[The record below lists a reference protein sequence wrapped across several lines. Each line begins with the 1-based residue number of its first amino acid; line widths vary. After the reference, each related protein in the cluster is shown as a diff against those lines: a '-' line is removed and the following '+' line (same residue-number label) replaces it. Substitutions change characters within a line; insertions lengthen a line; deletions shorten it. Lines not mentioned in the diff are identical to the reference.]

1 MCTPRLDIFA
11 LALKQFFG
19 NGNLRYWFTVKI
31 SVQNERQRDKAVKV
45 SIGYALQKGK
55 NSSTGYCVWECVCV
69 CERERERDDC
79 VWERVCV
86 GERERERDD
95 CVWERVLL
103 RSIWCDSWLANNNV
117 FNGRLNEL
125 KCWSYYTTHHHHHC
139 RYHTPS
145 PSSQSSA
152 YTLPKLKTAF
162 HGSLMI
168 MFHLLGGS
176 SGLVITGEDSCSR
189 YRGFESQHR
198 ILEWHFHICYKNCI
212 VGLIRPKIIEK
223 ESGMAHLCNA
233 SPFCYRQ
240 C

>member
-1 MCTPRLDIFA
+1 MCE
-11 LALKQFFG
+11 
-19 NGNLRYWFTVKI
+19 
-31 SVQNERQRDKAVKV
+31 S
-45 SIGYALQKGK
+45 
-55 NSSTGYCVWECVCV
+55 VCV
-69 CERERERDDC
+69 CEREREREGWLC
-79 VWERVCV
+79 LRESVC
-86 GERERERDD
+86 GRERERGMT
-95 CVWERVLL
+95 VSERECCWDRFDVTVDWRIIMSLMADWT
-103 RSIWCDSWLANNNV
+103 S
-117 FNGRLNEL
+117 LNAEVTTQHTITIIAA
-125 KCWSYYTTHHHHHC
+125 TTHHHHHC